1 MPQRS
6 SDIVEVHS
14 ERALMS
20 GLGGLVALAV
30 AGILFR
36 FRGDGA
42 MIGLIG
48 ILGVG
53 GIAAVAYA
61 IYCALQIR
69 KVQSVSVTCC
79 YCSAQNQLTEQPDRD
94 FTCQHCHRLIPV
106 QDGQV
111 LPVSQVRC
119 GYCNELNYY
128 SAKTDVL
135 LCEQCNREVPI
146 AVDEGRERKTLPKG
160 FAVQDDENLYELVL
174 VAHGHKTEELIS
186 TLQHMLALNRNQVK
200 QMLEELPVTLLTGI
214 TRRKAEM
221 LQAQLHVSD
230 AAAEFRPIT

>member
-1 MPQRS
+1 
-6 SDIVEVHS
+6 
-14 ERALMS
+14 MS
-20 GLGGLVALAV
+20 GLGGLVALAF
-30 AGILFR
+30 AGILFK
-36 FRGDGA
+36 FKGEGA
-42 MIGLIG
+42 MIGLIIVLG
-48 ILGVG
+48 ILGF
-53 GIAAVAYA
+53 AALAYA

-69 KVQSVSVTCC
+69 KVESVAVACC
-79 YCSAQNQLTEQPDRD
+79 YCSFENKLTAPPSND
-94 FTCQHCHRLIPV
+94 FTCQSCHRLIPV

-111 LPVSQVRC
+111 LPVYQVRC

-128 SAKTDVL
+128 SPKTEVL

-146 AVDEGRERKTLPKG
+146 AVEEGRERRTLPKG
-160 FAVQDDENLYELVL
+160 FAVQDDDSLYELVL

-186 TLQHMLALNRNQVK
+186 TLQQMLALNRNQVK

-230 AAAEFRPIT
+230 AAAEFRAIT